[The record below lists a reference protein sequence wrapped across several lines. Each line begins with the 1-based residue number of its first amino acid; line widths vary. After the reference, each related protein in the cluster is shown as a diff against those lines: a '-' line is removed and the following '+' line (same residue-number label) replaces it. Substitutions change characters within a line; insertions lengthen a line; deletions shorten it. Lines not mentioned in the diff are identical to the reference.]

1 MKFRRIRLFIFNVFV
16 FITIPIVAQEITPK
30 VEYKAEIG
38 IIGGGS
44 YYLGDASSTNFDF
57 KNTTSTLGGFFR
69 YRIDNRIAL
78 KGELISTLIS
88 GNGFDK
94 NQDFAGDIVGEYN
107 FFELEQD
114 PYKRL
119 SKIYSPYILAGVG
132 LMNYNS
138 YKSTI
143 HSLIFGNTT
152 NASIVFGLGFKLK
165 LGNRMNVNV
174 QWSNRLL
181 LADDLEGVATLNDLN
196 GLNGLNIFNNDLLST
211 LTVGFSFD
219 IWKKECN
226 CMNFHKEK

>member
-1 MKFRRIRLFIFNVFV
+1 MKFRLFRLFIFNVFV

-38 IIGGGS
+38 IIGGVS
-44 YYLGDASSTNFDF
+44 YYLGDASSTNFDY
-57 KNTTSTLGGFFR
+57 KNLSSTLGGFFR

-88 GNGFDK
+88 GNGFEK
-94 NQDFAGDIVGEYN
+94 NQAFGGDIVGEYN
-107 FFELEQD
+107 FFELEYD

-138 YKSTI
+138 YKSII
-143 HSLIFGNTT
+143 HPLIFDNTS
-152 NASIVFGLGFKLK
+152 NASLVFGLGFKLK
-165 LGNRMNVNV
+165 LGNRMNVNL

-181 LADDLEGVATLNDLN
+181 FADDLEGNSFYDNTNT
-196 GLNGLNIFNNDLLST
+196 LNGLNIFNNDLLST

-219 IWKKECN
+219 IWKKN
-226 CMNFHKEK
+226 VTV